1 MAMAMAVL
9 WAAVVVLITILA
21 LFLRK
26 WRNQGNDVKGLP
38 KGCVGLPWVGETM
51 EFMSYFST
59 SDPEPFVNKR
69 VAKYGKVFKSHLFGK
84 PTIISADAE
93 FNKFVMQNDQKLFNM
108 GYPTSFTEILGTY
121 DMLMVNGELHK
132 KMRGY
137 AMTFL
142 NSKKLQ
148 DYLLNDIDSYALLV
162 LSTWKGRVVNVQD
175 EARAYTFRV
184 VAKQL
189 ISLGPGEACDSL
201 MKEYYHLLNG
211 IFSLPLK
218 IPGSTYA
225 KAVQDLL
232 ATVFSNETR
241 PEDRMTN
248 EQIMDYFLGLLSAGH
263 ISTATVLVYA
273 IAFLTDSPKALNQL
287 RKSEVC
293 FPGTCVSVRPTGLIY
308 SFHNKLER
316 LLMLMSGPEL
326 QEENLAIKSNLK
338 GQRLSWNDYKNS
350 MPFTLDVIYETLRLT
365 NISHGLYRTPIEDIK
380 YQGYTIPKGWTVL
393 AYSRAVHLDGVIYED
408 PLAFNPLRWK
418 TMSPTIN
425 NFVVFGG
432 GPRQCAG
439 YELAKLEI
447 AMFLHHLVTKFS
459 WAPVEQDR
467 KVYFPIVRMIKGLPI
482 VVKDLKLPLS

>member
-1 MAMAMAVL
+1 
-9 WAAVVVLITILA
+9 
-21 LFLRK
+21 
-26 WRNQGNDVKGLP
+26 
-38 KGCVGLPWVGETM
+38 
-51 EFMSYFST
+51 
-59 SDPEPFVNKR
+59 
-69 VAKYGKVFKSHLFGK
+69 
-84 PTIISADAE
+84 
-93 FNKFVMQNDQKLFNM
+93 M

-225 KAVQDLL
+225 KAVQARGRILKRLTQVIDSRKSLEEDNHKDLL

-287 RKSEVC
+287 R
-293 FPGTCVSVRPTGLIY
+293 
-308 SFHNKLER
+308 
-316 LLMLMSGPEL
+316 
-326 QEENLAIKSNLK
+326 EENLAIKSNLK

-365 NISHGLYRTPIEDIK
+365 NISHGLYRTPIEDIQ

>member
-1 MAMAMAVL
+1 MAVL

-51 EFMSYFST
+51 EFMSYFSS

-121 DMLMVNGELHK
+121 DMIMVNGELHK

-189 ISLGPGEACDSL
+189 ISFGPGEECDSL
-201 MKEYYHLLNG
+201 MKEYYHLLDG
-211 IFSLPLK
+211 IFSIPLK

-225 KAVQDLL
+225 KAVQARGRILKRLTQVIDSRKSLEEDNHKDLL
-232 ATVFSNETR
+232 ATVFSTEMR

-248 EQIMDYFLGLLSAGH
+248 EQIMDYFLGLLWGGH
-263 ISTATVLVYA
+263 VSTATAVLFA

-287 RKSEVC
+287 R
-293 FPGTCVSVRPTGLIY
+293 
-308 SFHNKLER
+308 
-316 LLMLMSGPEL
+316 
-326 QEENLAIKSNLK
+326 EENLAIKRNRK
-338 GQRLSWNDYKNS
+338 GERLSWDDYKNS
-350 MPFTLDVIYETLRLT
+350 MPFTLHVIYETLRLT
-365 NISHGLYRTPIEDIK
+365 NVSHGLYRTPIEDIQ

-393 AYSRAVHLDGVIYED
+393 AYARAVHLDGDIYED
-408 PLAFNPLRWK
+408 PLAFNPWRWK

-425 NFVVFGG
+425 SFMVFGG

-447 AMFLHHLVTKFS
+447 AVFLHHLVTKFS
-459 WAPVEQDR
+459 WKPVEQDK
-467 KVYFPIVRMIKGLPI
+467 KVYFPTVRMNKGLPI
-482 VVKDLKLPLS
+482 VVEDLKLRTS

>member
-1 MAMAMAVL
+1 MPQIE
-9 WAAVVVLITILA
+9 ITQLE
-21 LFLRK
+21 FLTTFSTSISQ
-26 WRNQGNDVKGLP
+26 RNQGNDVKGLP

-108 GYPTSFTEILGTY
+108 GYPTSFTEILGTC

-287 RKSEVC
+287 R
-293 FPGTCVSVRPTGLIY
+293 
-308 SFHNKLER
+308 
-316 LLMLMSGPEL
+316 
-326 QEENLAIKSNLK
+326 
-338 GQRLSWNDYKNS
+338 
-350 MPFTLDVIYETLRLT
+350 VIYETLRLT
-365 NISHGLYRTPIEDIK
+365 NISHGLYRTPIEDIQ

-393 AYSRAVHLDGVIYED
+393 AYSRAVHLDGVIYKD

>member
-1 MAMAMAVL
+1 MAMAVL
-9 WAAVVVLITILA
+9 SAAVVVLITIILA

-26 WRNQGNDVKGLP
+26 WRKLGNDVKGLP
-38 KGCVGLPWVGETM
+38 KGSVGLPWVGETM

-59 SDPEPFVNKR
+59 SDPEPFVNNR

-93 FNKFVMQNDQKLFNM
+93 FNKFVMQNDKRLFNM
-108 GYPTSFTEILGTY
+108 GYPTSFAEILGTY

-142 NSKKLQ
+142 TSKKLQ
-148 DYLLNDIDSYALLV
+148 DYLLNDIDSYVLLA

-175 EARAYTFRV
+175 EAKAYTFRV

-189 ISLGPGEACDSL
+189 ISFGPGEESDSL
-201 MKEYYHLLNG
+201 MKEYYQLFDG

-225 KAVQDLL
+225 KAVQARGRILKRLTQVIDSRKSLEKDDHKDLL
-232 ATVFSNETR
+232 ATVFSTEMR
-241 PEDRMTN
+241 PEDRMSN

-263 ISTATVLVYA
+263 VSTATAVLFA

-287 RKSEVC
+287 R
-293 FPGTCVSVRPTGLIY
+293 
-308 SFHNKLER
+308 
-316 LLMLMSGPEL
+316 
-326 QEENLAIKSNLK
+326 EENLAIKRNQK
-338 GQRLSWNDYKNS
+338 GERLSWEAYKNS

-365 NISHGLYRTPIEDIK
+365 NVSHGLYRTAIEDIQ

-393 AYSRAVHLDGVIYED
+393 AYARAVHLDGDIYED
-408 PLAFNPLRWK
+408 PFAFNPWRWK
-418 TMSPTIN
+418 TMSPTMN
-425 NFVVFGG
+425 NFMVFGG

-459 WAPVEQDR
+459 WKPVEQD
-467 KVYFPIVRMIKGLPI
+467 KMVYFPTVRMIKGLPI
-482 VVKDLKLPLS
+482 VVEDLINAAD